1 MLRFLT
7 AGESHGPC
15 LIGIIEGLPAGMPLS
30 PADVNADL
38 ARRQLG
44 FGAGGRMKI
53 EKDEVEILAGIGWN
67 GPGKGL
73 TTGGPIALRIEN
85 RDWANW
91 EHKTPPLFSVP
102 RPGHTDL

>member
-15 LIGIIEGLPAGMPLS
+15 LIGIIEGMPAGLPL
-30 PADVNADL
+30 DVARINADL
-38 ARRQLG
+38 TRRQVG

-53 EKDEVEILAGIGWN
+53 EKDEVEVLAGIGWN

-85 RDWANW
+85 RDWVNW
-91 EHKTPPLFSVP
+91 QHKTPPLFSV
-102 RPGHTDL
+102 